1 MLRYVAA
8 RTLVALFLVWVVV
21 TVVFLLLHLIPGDPA
36 ELLLSQGAVAADPV
50 AVDAL
55 RERMGLNRP
64 IWQQYLDHMGGVLT
78 GDLGASFRDG
88 APVIEQIAVRLPR
101 TLEVIVGAAL
111 IAVALGVPLGTYAAI
126 RADGKADAIISF
138 LSSAALS
145 TPVFVVGS
153 VVILVFAQE
162 LQVLP
167 AGGFVPFSEDP
178 LEHLKLLMLPAGT
191 VSLALWAVITRMSR
205 ASVLEVLERDYVRT
219 ARAKGLRRSRIL
231 RRHVVRNALIPVLT
245 ILGLEMGTLIGGT
258 VLVEFVFNWPGLSGY
273 LVAAVDARDY
283 PEVVGIVMT
292 ISVLFVLLNLVVDV
306 VNAALD
312 PRISLSRT

>member
-1 MLRYVAA
+1 MLRYVAH
-8 RTLVALFLVWVVV
+8 RSLVAIFLVWVVV

-36 ELLLSQGAVAADPV
+36 ELLLSQGSIAADPQAV
-50 AVDAL
+50 AAL
-55 RERMGLNRP
+55 RERMGLNEP
-64 IWQQYLDHMGGVLT
+64 IWQQYLDHLGGVLT

-88 APVIEQIAVRLPR
+88 APVAGQIAQRLPR
-101 TLEVIVGAAL
+101 TLEVILAAAL
-111 IAVALGVPLGTYAAI
+111 IATAAGVPLGTYAAI
-126 RADGKADAIISF
+126 RADGKIDAAISF

-153 VVILVFAQE
+153 VVILIFAQE
-162 LQVLP
+162 LRILP

-178 LEHLKLLMLPAGT
+178 VEHLKLLMLPAGT
-191 VSLALWAVITRMSR
+191 VALALWAVITRMTRS
-205 ASVLEVLERDYVRT
+205 SVLEVLQRDYVRT
-219 ARAKGLRRSRIL
+219 ARAKGLGRGPIL

-245 ILGLEMGTLIGGT
+245 VLGLEMGTLIGGT

-292 ISVLFVLLNLVVDV
+292 ISILFVFLNLLVDV
-306 VNAALD
+306 TNAALD
-312 PRISLSRT
+312 PRISLARS

>member
-1 MLRYVAA
+1 MLRYIAY
-8 RTLVALFLVWVVV
+8 RSLVALFLVWIVV
-21 TVVFLLLHLIPGDPA
+21 TAVFLLLHMIPGDPA
-36 ELLLSQGAVAADPV
+36 ELLLSQGSIAADPAAVAA
-50 AVDAL
+50 L
-55 RERMGLNRP
+55 REKMGLNAP
-64 IWQQYLDHMGGVLT
+64 LWQQYQSHLAGVLT

-88 APVIEQIAVRLPR
+88 APVVEQIALRLPR
-101 TLEVIVGAAL
+101 TLEVIFAAAL
-111 IAVALGVPLGTYAAI
+111 IATTLGVPMGTFAAI
-126 RADGKADAIISF
+126 RADGKWDGAISL

-153 VVILVFAQE
+153 VVILIFAQQ
-162 LQVLP
+162 LRILP

-178 LEHLKLLMLPAGT
+178 VQHLKLLMLPAGT
-191 VSLALWAVITRMSR
+191 VALSLWAVITRMSR
-205 ASVLEVLERDYVRT
+205 ATVLEVLQRDHVRT
-219 ARAKGLRRSRIL
+219 ARAKGLSHRRIL

-245 ILGLEMGTLIGGT
+245 VLGLEMGTLIGGT

-292 ISVLFVLLNLVVDV
+292 ISILFVFLNLLVDV

-312 PRISLSRT
+312 PRISLVQS

>member
-1 MLRYVAA
+1 MVRYIAY
-8 RTLVALFLVWVVV
+8 RSLVAIFLVWVVV
-21 TVVFLLLHLIPGDPA
+21 TLVFLLLHLIPGDPA
-36 ELLLSQGAVAADPV
+36 ELLLSQGSIAPDPQAVAA
-50 AVDAL
+50 L
-55 RERMGLNRP
+55 REKMGLNAP
-64 IWQQYLDHMGGVLT
+64 LWQQYLDHLGGLLS

-88 APVIEQIAVRLPR
+88 APVIEQIATRLPR
-101 TLEVIVGAAL
+101 TLEVIFTAAL
-111 IAVALGVPLGTYAAI
+111 LASLAGVPLGTWAAI
-126 RADGKADAIISF
+126 RAGGKADGFVSLLA
-138 LSSAALS
+138 SAALS

-153 VVILVFAQE
+153 VVILIFAQQ
-162 LQVLP
+162 LKWLP

-178 LEHLKLLMLPAGT
+178 VQHLKLLILPAGT
-191 VSLALWAVITRMSR
+191 VALSLWAVITRMTR

-219 ARAKGLRRSRIL
+219 ARAKGLGRNTIL

-245 ILGLEMGTLIGGT
+245 VLGLEMGTLIGGT

-292 ISVLFVLLNLVVDV
+292 ISVLFVFLNLVVDV

-312 PRISLSRT
+312 PRISLVTP